1 MPEASQVGPLAEP
14 EPATSEGDVCAGTEE
29 GERPPERQYC
39 VFRAGGR
46 RFCLAILDVEE
57 IVVWPAITSL
67 PLAPPFLLGI
77 CNLRGTIVPVMDIT
91 VAEEPALSLAKG
103 RLPDQD
109 GPGKPVVGAPG
120 WRKPRQV
127 IVARWASEN
136 GRADARLGLAADEV
150 LGTYTT
156 TKPLLADEAVSGAA
170 YGCGRLPCWEDPEMT
185 AGATFPAGLPL
196 ALDVKRLAAAFPVP
210 AI

>member
-1 MPEASQVGPLAEP
+1 
-14 EPATSEGDVCAGTEE
+14 
-29 GERPPERQYC
+29 
-39 VFRAGGR
+39 
-46 RFCLAILDVEE
+46 LDVEE

-156 TKPLLADEAVSGAA
+156 TKPLLADEAASGAT

-185 AGATFPAGLPL
+185 MGATSPAGLPL